1 MKKKIII
8 GISILISSLLI
19 CAYVYIKN
27 VIPPGEKWISYQN
40 DKIIKS
46 INQQLSKLDIDS
58 IMANKEK
65 YVVEKNI
72 DEIQK
77 SVENGLITYEEIT
90 AIYLYRI
97 KMIDQIK
104 HGYNSVVEVNPGAI
118 ADARTMDSERLKLS
132 SQDKIIPSPLFGIP
146 VMLKDNINTSNM
158 PTSSGTVAFADFIPN
173 EDANLVKELKKQGA
187 IILGKNN
194 LSEFANYISGIMP
207 SGYSGKKGQTVNPFG
222 PLKISP
228 SGSSSGSAV
237 SVTSNIV
244 PISIGTETDGSIVA
258 PASANSVVGFKPSR
272 DKISSDGIMPL
283 VKKIDTAGPIGKTVQ
298 DVAIAYNAISN
309 ENISLD
315 FDINSLK
322 GMKIG
327 LLSYEYNN
335 EKMLKNLNQELENM
349 NVTVVPISL
358 NEEGIDIINTIN
370 LSFKKDFED
379 FADKYNMPITK
390 LNSLIEFN
398 NADSKRRI
406 KYGQNLLEEANQV
419 EKSNMNKI
427 DDSIQKAKSVLNKTF
442 KEKNLDAIVFLDSSG
457 STMASA
463 SGYPELN
470 VPFGLDEKGA
480 PIGVTFMALSGEDKK
495 VLDIGYSFEKNIRGR
510 LTP

>member
-327 LLSYEYNN
+327 LLSYEYND

-480 PIGVTFMALSGEDKK
+480 PIGVTFMTLSGEDKK

>member
-207 SGYSGKKGQTVNPFG
+207 SGYSGKKGQTVNG
-222 PLKISP
+222 Y
-228 SGSSSGSAV
+228 
-237 SVTSNIV
+237 V
-244 PISIGTETDGSIVA
+244 P
-258 PASANSVVGFKPSR
+258 
-272 DKISSDGIMPL
+272 
-283 VKKIDTAGPIGKTVQ
+283 VK
-298 DVAIAYNAISN
+298 
-309 ENISLD
+309 
-315 FDINSLK
+315 
-322 GMKIG
+322 
-327 LLSYEYNN
+327 
-335 EKMLKNLNQELENM
+335 
-349 NVTVVPISL
+349 
-358 NEEGIDIINTIN
+358 
-370 LSFKKDFED
+370 
-379 FADKYNMPITK
+379 
-390 LNSLIEFN
+390 
-398 NADSKRRI
+398 
-406 KYGQNLLEEANQV
+406 
-419 EKSNMNKI
+419 
-427 DDSIQKAKSVLNKTF
+427 
-442 KEKNLDAIVFLDSSG
+442 
-457 STMASA
+457 
-463 SGYPELN
+463 
-470 VPFGLDEKGA
+470 
-480 PIGVTFMALSGEDKK
+480 
-495 VLDIGYSFEKNIRGR
+495 
-510 LTP
+510 